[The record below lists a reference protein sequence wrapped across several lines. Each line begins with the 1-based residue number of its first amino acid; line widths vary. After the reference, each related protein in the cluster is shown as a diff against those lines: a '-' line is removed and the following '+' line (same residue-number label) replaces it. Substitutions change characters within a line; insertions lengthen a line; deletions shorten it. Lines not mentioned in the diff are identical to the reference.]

1 MSIDTGSGLKGAAG
15 GAMTGAAL
23 GSVVPGVGTA
33 IGAGVGGIAGGLLGL
48 FGGGKD
54 DEQKR
59 LLEEYRK
66 QVMMRQA
73 PEIAAPSV
81 AGTSSAATS
90 DFRGN
95 QQALIDRLEAQAN
108 GTAPSIVDAQLRQA
122 TDRNTALQQSMAQSG
137 RGNAT
142 LANIVAANNS
152 NNYGQQAAQT
162 AVAGRLQEQQQAN
175 AQLSGTLQ
183 GARGQDEGLSV
194 FNAGQTNQSNQ
205 FNAQQQNFANQS
217 NLEAKLRTMGLND
230 AAILNVMNQ
239 VTGINAKPTL
249 GDQLL
254 AGGTG
259 ALGMYAANKGKA
271 G

>member
-1 MSIDTGSGLKGAAG
+1 MPNYGDGAKGAVG

-23 GSVVPGVGTA
+23 GSVIPGVGTA
-33 IGAGVGGIAGGLLGL
+33 IGAGVGGVAGGLLGL

-59 LLEEYRK
+59 LMEEYRK
-66 QVMMRQA
+66 QVMQRQA
-73 PEIAAPSV
+73 PQLGPAAQ
-81 AGTSSAATS
+81 AATS
-90 DFRGN
+90 DFRQN
-95 QQALIDRLEAQAN
+95 QQGLVSRLEAVAN
-108 GTAPSIVDAQLRQA
+108 GTAPSLADMQMREA
-122 TDRNTALQQSMAQSG
+122 TDRNMAQQQSIAQSG
-137 RGNAT
+137 HGNAT

-152 NNYGQQAAQT
+152 SNFAQGAAGT
-162 AVAGRLQEQQQAN
+162 AMQGRLVEQDAAN
-175 AQLSGTLQ
+175 ARLAGTLQ
-183 GARGQDEGLSV
+183 GARGQDESLG
-194 FNAGQTNQSNQ
+194 Q
-205 FNAQQQNFANQS
+205 FNAQQSNFGAQA

-230 AAILNVMNQ
+230 QAILNVMSQVNQ
-239 VTGINAKPTL
+239 VNAKPTM